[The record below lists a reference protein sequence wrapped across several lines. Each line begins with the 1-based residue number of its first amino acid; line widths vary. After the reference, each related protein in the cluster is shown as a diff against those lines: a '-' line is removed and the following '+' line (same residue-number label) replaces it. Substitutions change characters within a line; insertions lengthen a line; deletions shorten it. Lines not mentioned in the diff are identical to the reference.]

1 MRIQVDRERCRGA
14 GQCALTAPE
23 LFDQSDDDGT
33 VVVLDEQPS
42 PALQERARRAAALCP
57 NSVIR
62 LVEEAPRLC
71 QRLAPVGRGAIASP
85 GGHTS
90 AAEAAQ

>member
-1 MRIQVDRERCRGA
+1 VRIEVDRDRCRGA

-33 VVVLDEQPS
+33 VVVLDEQPL
-42 PALQERARRAAALCP
+42 PALREKARRAAALCP

-62 LVEEAPRLC
+62 LV
-71 QRLAPVGRGAIASP
+71 
-85 GGHTS
+85 
-90 AAEAAQ
+90 

>member
-1 MRIQVDRERCRGA
+1 MDTVRILVDRDRCRGA

-33 VVVLDEQPS
+33 VVVLDEQP
-42 PALQERARRAAALCP
+42 PPDQQEQARLAAALCP

-62 LVEEAPRLC
+62 ILEEAPD
-71 QRLAPVGRGAIASP
+71 
-85 GGHTS
+85 
-90 AAEAAQ
+90 

>member
-1 MRIQVDRERCRGA
+1 MKIEADRDRCRGA

-33 VVVLDEQPS
+33 VVVLDEEPP
-42 PALQERARRAAALCP
+42 PALEQQARRAAALCP

-62 LVEEAPRLC
+62 LV
-71 QRLAPVGRGAIASP
+71 
-85 GGHTS
+85 
-90 AAEAAQ
+90 

>member
-1 MRIQVDRERCRGA
+1 VRIEVDRDRCRGA

-33 VVVLDEQPS
+33 VVVLDEEP
-42 PALQERARRAAALCP
+42 PVAKQEQARRAAALCP

-62 LVEEAPRLC
+62 LVLNQGP
-71 QRLAPVGRGAIASP
+71 
-85 GGHTS
+85 
-90 AAEAAQ
+90 

>member
-1 MRIQVDRERCRGA
+1 MRIQVDRDRCRGA

-33 VVVLDEQPS
+33 VVVLDEQP
-42 PALQERARRAAALCP
+42 PLGLGEQARRAAALCP

-62 LVEEAPRLC
+62 VLEEGPRLRERPAAVRRRTTTSPC
-71 QRLAPVGRGAIASP
+71 GRS
-85 GGHTS
+85 S

>member
-1 MRIQVDRERCRGA
+1 MRIRVDRERCRGA

-33 VVVLDEQPS
+33 VVVLDDQP
-42 PALQERARRAAALCP
+42 PPDLQEQARQAAGLCP

-62 LVEEAPRLC
+62 ILEEA
-71 QRLAPVGRGAIASP
+71 GS
-85 GGHTS
+85 
-90 AAEAAQ
+90 

>member
-1 MRIQVDRERCRGA
+1 MRIQVDRDRCRGA

-33 VVVLDEQPS
+33 VVVLNEEP
-42 PALQERARRAAALCP
+42 PADLQEKARRAAALCP

-62 LVEEAPRLC
+62 LVLN
-71 QRLAPVGRGAIASP
+71 P
-85 GGHTS
+85 GP
-90 AAEAAQ
+90 

>member
-1 MRIQVDRERCRGA
+1 MKIEVDRDRCRGA

-33 VVVLDEQPS
+33 VVVLEEHPPATLKEQ
-42 PALQERARRAAALCP
+42 ARLAAALCP

-62 LVEEAPRLC
+62 LV
-71 QRLAPVGRGAIASP
+71 
-85 GGHTS
+85 
-90 AAEAAQ
+90 